1 MSLPQGTI
9 SVEHLWKRFKADRG
23 KAQIRD
29 KVARARAGGQ
39 TRGRGWRWALS
50 DVDLVVAPGTSVGL
64 FGANGSGKSTLLKV
78 LCGVMYPYA
87 GRTEVSGRIGA
98 LIEVSSGMHPELTG
112 RENTYLFGSILGL
125 SRSSVARRFDEI
137 VAFAEV
143 ENAIDRQLKFYSS
156 GMKMRLGF
164 SVAAFLEPQ
173 VMLVDEVLAVGDAS
187 FQQKCID
194 RMRAVL
200 GEGTTLVFVSH
211 DLAAIEATCARG
223 VWLHNGVVQLDA
235 PVSEALGAYRR
246 FIEAGAETTQVSG
259 GSLRMLKAEA
269 TGSGTEPPR
278 TQEPLELRFTLESDI
293 PEQGLLVVGVS
304 EGTASPIFLISRA
317 LSMDPGQTQVR
328 ATIANLPLP
337 RGRYFLWLAITRQ
350 GAGQNL
356 PWQPVTRFDVE
367 GAALDTGPRG
377 IVRLAPVHV
386 AVAWDG
392 GDPADPLDPA

>member
-1 MSLPQGTI
+1 MSLPKGSI
-9 SVEHLWKRFKADRG
+9 EVDHLWKRFKADRG

-29 KVARARAGGQ
+29 KVARARSRAAGNKAD
-39 TRGRGWRWALS
+39 RGWRWALS
-50 DVDLVVAPGTSVGL
+50 DVELKVEPGASVGL

-87 GRTEVSGRIGA
+87 GHVEVSGRIGA

-112 RENTYLFGSILGL
+112 RENTYLFGSLLGL
-125 SRSSVARRFDEI
+125 PRSVVARRFDEI

-200 GEGTTLVFVSH
+200 NEGTTLVFVSH

-223 VWLHNGVVQLDA
+223 MWLHNGLVQIDA
-235 PVSEALGAYRR
+235 PVSDSLGAYRR
-246 FIEAGAETTQVSG
+246 SIEESAESAQAAGGPLKLLKVEVG
-259 GSLRMLKAEA
+259 GS
-269 TGSGTEPPR
+269 GDEPPR
-278 TQEPLELRFTLESDI
+278 TQEPLELRFVLESELD
-293 PEQGLLVVGVS
+293 EQGLLFTGVS
-304 EGTASPIFLISRA
+304 EGTASPIFLITRA
-317 LSMDPGQTQVR
+317 VSLTPGQIEVR
-328 ATIANLPLP
+328 ATIDHLPLP
-337 RGRYFLWLAITRQ
+337 RGRFYLWLGIARK
-350 GAGQNL
+350 GRGQNL

-367 GAALDTGPRG
+367 GGLLDQGPQG

-386 AVAWDG
+386 AVEWETAR
-392 GDPADPLDPA
+392 P